1 MKRFLLSLVAIATL
15 SSDSLAQAPESFNY
29 QAVIRDAGGLILNN
43 QSVGLRLT
51 IQLGS
56 IGGPAVYTETF
67 ASTTNDYGIVNLQ
80 IGTGTSTDDFSIID
94 WANGPFFMETAVDV
108 LGGTN
113 YSVMGTSQL
122 MSVPYALYSKKS
134 ESTDSIPMHTHDS
147 IPSHTHSNP
156 CNFSFPEGLKG
167 VFQTIDVSGAGW
179 SPTPGTN
186 AYVLS
191 AYSTGY
197 ISITDSPGGAGYIL
211 QTSQYPS
218 VQQKKSL
225 NNPIVLSPSATILG
239 SGSSSINCLVVPS
252 QGNVSPVTIN
262 LTGVLYTVP
271 MNKILVITNHYDPG
285 CLYVNTVKIS
295 CNTGIDYFLG
305 QPIVVSGIGIVEG
318 QGIIN
323 GYLVDD
329 DYFSGCI
336 GGN

>member
-1 MKRFLLSLVAIATL
+1 MKILLLILLLVPMM
-15 SSDSLAQAPESFNY
+15 SFGQAPESFNY
-29 QAVIRDAGGLILNN
+29 QTVIRNNGVIINN
-43 QSVGLRLT
+43 QPVVLRFI
-51 IQLGS
+51 IQKDS
-56 IGGPAVYTETF
+56 IGGTNVYTETHS
-67 ASTTNDYGIVNLQ
+67 AVANDYGIVNLQ
-80 IGTGTSTDDFSIID
+80 IGTGTSTDDFTIID
-94 WANGPFFMETAVDV
+94 WADGPYFIETSVDF
-108 LGGTN
+108 LGGMTWT
-113 YSVMGTSQL
+113 VMGTSQL
-122 MSVPYALYSKKS
+122 VSVPYALYSKKS
-134 ESTDSIPMHTHDS
+134 KSTDSIPMHTHDS

-167 VFQTIDVSGAGW
+167 VFQTIDISGVGW

-191 AYSTGY
+191 TYSTAY

-239 SGSSSINCLVVPS
+239 SGSSSINCLVVNS
-252 QGNVSPVTIN
+252 QGNVLPVTVDLDNVI
-262 LTGVLYTVP
+262 GGYSVP

-329 DYFSGCI
+329 DYFSDCI

>member
-15 SSDSLAQAPESFNY
+15 SSNSLAQAPESFNY
-29 QAVIRDAGGLILNN
+29 QTVIRNN
-43 QSVGLRLT
+43 GVIISNQPVVLRFI
-51 IQLGS
+51 IQKDS
-56 IGGPAVYTETF
+56 IGGTNVYTETH
-67 ASTTNDYGIVNLQ
+67 STVANDYGIVNLQ
-80 IGTGTSTDDFSIID
+80 IGTGTSTDDFTIID
-94 WANGPFFMETAVDV
+94 WADGPYFIETSVDF
-108 LGGTN
+108 LGGMTWT
-113 YSVMGTSQL
+113 VMGTSQL

-167 VFQTIDVSGAGW
+167 VFQTIDISGAGW

-197 ISITDSPGGAGYIL
+197 ISITDFPGGAGYIL

-239 SGSSSINCLVVPS
+239 SGISSINCLVVPS
-252 QGNVSPVTIN
+252 QGNVSPVTVN